1 MIRAELW
8 DPWGVSIP
16 NTPIA
21 APPDY
26 PGSHEA
32 GAAWGPYG
40 PYAGAPGGGSAVLG
54 EVFPGTE
61 GVDAAAVFASAA
73 QGGALLDAEAMPFVD
88 DDQGKVGETHRFLE
102 QGVRADCNADA
113 SVCQCGFGLFS
124 VALFQAA

>member
-1 MIRAELW
+1 VIRAELW

-40 PYAGAPGGGSAVLG
+40 PYAGAPGGGYAVLG

-61 GVDAAAVFASAA
+61 RVDAAAAYQLPDLCVQHGDRVHRASL
-73 QGGALLDAEAMPFVD
+73 GLRREW
-88 DDQGKVGETHRFLE
+88 E
-102 QGVRADCNADA
+102 QGVR
-113 SVCQCGFGLFS
+113 LFRVRS
-124 VALFQAA
+124 PNWDEQYRDRSTVSKRT